1 MEWFLMQCNLL
12 VGAIYVNGSLDF
24 ETTSQYNFT
33 VFVSDSVNVGSAPF
47 TVNIADVNDVTPT
60 FVEPIQ
66 MTFNIDE
73 GNFTNFQIFLFSAMD
88 GDGTSPNNQIM
99 FSLPDAPVKFSIV
112 TNQVISNSKFF

>member
-1 MEWFLMQCNLL
+1 MQCNLL

-47 TVNIADVNDVTPT
+47 TVNIADVNDVAPM

-66 MTFNIDE
+66 MMFNIDE